1 MEGCVGPKAARS
13 FHTTRLYR
21 GCVKS
26 PLAVRDVRSMSS
38 VLFERR
44 ADAGAHYSSSEE
56 DEEGTLQ
63 RRAFPIDDDDG
74 DAIAH
79 VDEMAPPGD
88 GLEYLRR
95 VRHEQRKMPAV
106 VTATVDQTRLQRASG
121 GAQPTPG
128 SMGAHAL
135 GSTLAAIAAAAPP
148 PPRLPHEQ
156 QPSASWQRELIDS
169 FSALRAH
176 LQAKAR
182 ASIAQQVSVAT
193 PSTAPTAALPDPADA
208 QGWET
213 WCLGCGKSGKA
224 RDPSVSL
231 LLRLDQRRT
240 AGLLYGL
247 QLSLQR
253 DTTPLEDITV
263 DASTPHVGG
272 EAAPSDALCR
282 WVYSALARLDN
293 DLMDADACA
302 TVRSIYVTCCTL
314 RARLHARRVEYEPT
328 LWQRRMASLN
338 ILLTLTGGFFQQ
350 APKEEW
356 LGV

>member
-1 MEGCVGPKAARS
+1 
-13 FHTTRLYR
+13 
-21 GCVKS
+21 
-26 PLAVRDVRSMSS
+26 MSS

-121 GAQPTPG
+121 GAQSTPG

-193 PSTAPTAALPDPADA
+193 PSTAPTAALLGRPRPRLGDVVFGSASQA
-208 QGWET
+208 RHET
-213 WCLGCGKSGKA
+213 
-224 RDPSVSL
+224 
-231 LLRLDQRRT
+231 LLRLPYWRRRT

-247 QLSLQR
+247 QFHRAR
-253 DTTPLEDITV
+253 DTTP
-263 DASTPHVGG
+263 ST
-272 EAAPSDALCR
+272 
-282 WVYSALARLDN
+282 
-293 DLMDADACA
+293 
-302 TVRSIYVTCCTL
+302 
-314 RARLHARRVEYEPT
+314 
-328 LWQRRMASLN
+328 
-338 ILLTLTGGFFQQ
+338 
-350 APKEEW
+350 
-356 LGV
+356 